1 MFACLSID
9 LKKSAA
15 IIRQEVVQFMKE
27 HPEMVS
33 IVVHVVITMKMSV
46 TTNEYNANTID
57 ICGWGFASLDRFL
70 AVNAPEN

>member
-15 IIRQEVVQFMKE
+15 IIRQEVVQFTKE

-33 IVVHVVITMKMSV
+33 IVVHVVITL
-46 TTNEYNANTID
+46 T
-57 ICGWGFASLDRFL
+57 R
-70 AVNAPEN
+70 